1 MTVSPVERAA
11 EAFANELARW
21 RVDRGMTKKQLAA
34 RMGFDPSYISHIE
47 GRRHRPTEDFAR
59 RAEAVLSASGAI
71 WRRFQEYDEAR
82 QARGPVTLL
91 TREPVIPTQWLPP
104 GAGLV
109 VELEEAQLTFVSGD
123 YEIVVRR
130 ALYNAGGEPV
140 TRYLIRVA
148 VDRYPG
154 QPARSNAHHRQFPLM
169 LDDLALNAHC
179 GSPGATEPMQWR
191 AKVDRDAFKEIW
203 LLFENEQGRFPL
215 YPGERTTIEYRY
227 RVNQEQWGTWFE
239 RAVRLPTRRLVV
251 QMRFPVE
258 LDPQVSGLGDLLDEV
273 ESVFEES
280 NLYACRR
287 TIARV
292 RSDAIAF
299 RRFVAPNR
307 DALMTL
313 AALEFDWL
321 ADDDRTLILEGTA
334 RRIYTRFA

>member
-109 VELEEAQLTFVSGD
+109 VELEEAQLTFHDGE
-123 YEIVVRR
+123 YELVVRR
-130 ALYNAGGEPV
+130 ALYNAGGDPV

-154 QPARSNAHHRQFPLM
+154 QPQRSNEHHRQFPLVTGE
-169 LDDLALNAHC
+169 LGLTAQC
-179 GSPGATEPMQWR
+179 GSPGATEPMRWQ

-203 LLFENEQGRFPL
+203 LLFENDQGRFPL
-215 YPGERTTIEYRY
+215 YPGERTTVEYSY
-227 RVNQEQWGTWFE
+227 RVREEQWGHWFE

-258 LDPQVSGLGDLLDEV
+258 CDPQVWGVETSMAAEEAPLRTPIVRERDGDLEI
-273 ESVFEES
+273 FTW
-280 NLYACRR
+280 R
-287 TIARV
+287 TDDPTLNARFQLQW
-292 RSDAIAF
+292 RF
-299 RRFVAPNR
+299 R
-307 DALMTL
+307 
-313 AALEFDWL
+313 
-321 ADDDRTLILEGTA
+321 TA
-334 RRIYTRFA
+334 VSGR

>member
-1 MTVSPVERAA
+1 MSVSPVERAA
-11 EAFANELARW
+11 EAFASELARW

-91 TREPVIPTQWLPP
+91 TREPVIPAQWLPP

-109 VELEEAQLTFVSGD
+109 IELEEAQLTYRD
-123 YEIVVRR
+123 KRYRLVVRR
-130 ALYNAGGEPV
+130 ALYNAGGDPV
-140 TRYLIRVA
+140 TRYLIRVS

-154 QPARSNAHHRQFPLM
+154 QPEKSNAHHRAHPLV
-169 LDDLALNAHC
+169 LGQLGLQAEC
-179 GSPGATEPMQWR
+179 GGPGVAEAMQWR

-215 YPGERTTIEYRY
+215 YPGERTTIEYSY
-227 RVNQEQWGTWFE
+227 AVSETQWGTWFE

-251 QMRFPVE
+251 QMRFPTG
-258 LDPQVSGLGDLLDEV
+258 LDPQVWGV
-273 ESVFEES
+273 ETSMAAEEAP
-280 NLYACRR
+280 LR
-287 TIARV
+287 TPIMREHDTEHDIFTWRTEDPALNARFQLQW
-292 RSDAIAF
+292 RF
-299 RRFVAPNR
+299 RNN
-307 DALMTL
+307 
-313 AALEFDWL
+313 
-321 ADDDRTLILEGTA
+321 
-334 RRIYTRFA
+334 

>member
-1 MTVSPVERAA
+1 MSVTPVERAA

-91 TREPVIPTQWLPP
+91 TREPVIPAQWLPP

-109 VELEEAQLTFVSGD
+109 VELEEAQLTFRD
-123 YEIVVRR
+123 RMYRLVVRR

-154 QPARSNAHHRQFPLM
+154 QPQRSNAHHRLYPLV
-169 LDDLALNAHC
+169 LDKLGLVAEC
-179 GSPGATEPMQWR
+179 GGPGAAEVMQWR

-203 LLFENEQGRFPL
+203 LLFENDQGRFPL
-215 YPGERTTIEYRY
+215 YPGERTTIEYSY
-227 RVNQEQWGTWFE
+227 TVSDEQWGTWFE

-251 QMRFPVE
+251 QMRFPAG
-258 LDPQVSGLGDLLDEV
+258 LDPQVWGVETSMAAEEAPLRTPIIREHDENQD
-273 ESVFEES
+273 VFTW
-280 NLYACRR
+280 R
-287 TIARV
+287 TEDPALNARFQLQW
-292 RSDAIAF
+292 RF
-299 RRFVAPNR
+299 RNN
-307 DALMTL
+307 
-313 AALEFDWL
+313 
-321 ADDDRTLILEGTA
+321 
-334 RRIYTRFA
+334 